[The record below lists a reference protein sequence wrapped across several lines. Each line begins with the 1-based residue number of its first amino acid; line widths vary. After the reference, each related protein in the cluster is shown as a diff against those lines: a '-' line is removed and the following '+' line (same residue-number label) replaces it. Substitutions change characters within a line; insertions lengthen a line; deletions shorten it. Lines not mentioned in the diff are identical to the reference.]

1 MTDTLVLER
10 ILPHAP
16 EKVWRALTEQALIAD
31 WLMANDFEP
40 VVGHRFTL
48 RWSANGMSGVV
59 ESEVLEVEAPR
70 RLVYRWASQGLDTV
84 VAWTL
89 EPAAGGTR
97 LVMEQTGFKPEDAR
111 AQQGASYGWA
121 RNLDALERLVAGLG

>member
-1 MTDTLVLER
+1 MTDALILER
-10 ILPHAP
+10 TLPHAP
-16 EKVWRALTEQALIAD
+16 EKLWRALTEQALIAD

-40 VVGHRFTL
+40 VVGRRFTL
-48 RWSANGMSGVV
+48 RWAANGMSGVV
-59 ESEVLEVEAPR
+59 ESEVLEVEPPH

-97 LVMEQTGFKPEDAR
+97 LVMEQTGFRPEDQR
-111 AQQGASYGWA
+111 AQQGASYGWT
-121 RNLDALERLVAGLG
+121 RNLDALERLVASL